1 MSDPR
6 HILTTMEESLASLDA
21 GIARMASLTEQNL
34 AHAVRGL
41 LERSVDLCNRAI
53 ADDAEVD
60 ALEKQ
65 TDQIAHEVILRFSPV
80 ARDLRRVITCM
91 KVCASLERISDHAGS
106 LARRARFLTQS
117 ETLRVTAGVKTIYDL
132 AAAQLKQSVDSF
144 CSRDLALAT
153 RVVDSDDPLD
163 IAHYQFIDRL
173 TGCIADDGANA
184 SGYVALMFITRLLER
199 IGDQAVNIAEDTIY
213 QLTARD
219 IRHSG
224 V

>member
-6 HILTTMEESLASLDA
+6 HILTTMEDSLARLDA

-41 LERSVDLCNRAI
+41 LERNVDLCNRAI

-65 TDQIAHEVILRFSPV
+65 IDQTAHEVILRFSPV

-106 LARRARFLTQS
+106 LARRARSLSQS
-117 ETLRVTAGVKTIYDL
+117 APLPVTAEVKTIYDL

-144 CSRDLALAT
+144 CRRDAALAN
-153 RVVDSDDPLD
+153 RVVASDDPLD
-163 IAHYQFIDRL
+163 IAQHQLIDRL
-173 TGCIADDGANA
+173 TSCIADDGANA
-184 SGYVALMFITRLLER
+184 SGYVALIFIARLLER
-199 IGDQAVNIAEDTIY
+199 VGDQAVNISEDTIY

-219 IRHSG
+219 IRHGGS
-224 V
+224 